1 MMILSQPTI
10 AVASRPRHTWLK
22 QVKVAY
28 APGSLTPALEETVQG
43 TLAAFA
49 ALGHTVQEQPT
60 NETDILLTTA
70 RYGDVLNWRQSLMLT
85 GRIRFKLER
94 NPSVYTLIHIRPS
107 ELQGLTEYFEQ
118 VLVKEPPD
126 PEDYEFP
133 GLAPQAYGVLFEQGR
148 RGGPILSVVR
158 LLQAQTKSIRI
169 LMMVGDDHPE
179 YVRHFDLVGA
189 YPKSSAAEGEGFY
202 DDIALRMVTT
212 VSTRDVNAHVVVG
225 DAMPYEAWQQ
235 LETPGAMLRASRE
248 FGKRRFFTDMVR
260 IAELVNLP
268 AVADAVSN
276 QYSEGCFASW
286 DPEINALVATI
297 TGSARPVDK
306 DNLTEDELVVIT
318 GVREGGTG
326 AEVRQVLDK
335 RNDPPSTE
343 AVEMMDMDSL
353 LPIVRL
359 EGDWEMPVEAPVVRS
374 KLHGHRGVSSY
385 DPKFVE
391 YVPLD
396 PPYFHYIVS
405 CGTEAQARAVKGA
418 FSRAQSLQNPDDPRK
433 VAFTILPGHGVVIT
447 EKWAP
452 GKDPFQVMW
461 EGMDAQHLVIDSHVP
476 QGPLEYVSDSQ
487 GQMVLSEDPAYL

>member
-1 MMILSQPTI
+1 MIVPQLTT
-10 AVASRPRHTWLK
+10 AVTSKPQHAWLK

-28 APGSLTPALEETVQG
+28 VPGVLTPALEETVRG
-43 TLAAFA
+43 VLGAFA
-49 ALGHTVQEQPT
+49 ASGHTLQDRPT

-70 RYGDVLNWRQSLMLT
+70 RYGDVVNWRQALMLT
-85 GRIRFKLER
+85 GRIRYKLER
-94 NPSVYTLIHIRPS
+94 NPTVYTLVHIQPS
-107 ELQGLTEYFEQ
+107 ELQELTDYFERI
-118 VLVKEPPD
+118 LVKEPPD

-148 RGGPILSVVR
+148 RGGPILSIER
-158 LLQAQTKSIRI
+158 LIQAQMKCLRI
-169 LMMVGDDHPE
+169 LLMVGEDHPE

-189 YPKSSAAEGEGFY
+189 YPKSPAGPGFY
-202 DDIALRMVTT
+202 EDIVLRTVTT

-248 FGKRRFFTDMVR
+248 LGKRNFFTDMVR

-268 AVADAVSN
+268 AVADAVSS
-276 QYSEGCFASW
+276 QYSEGCYASW

-318 GVREGGTG
+318 GVRPGGIG
-326 AEVRQVLDK
+326 AEVRQVADK

-343 AVEMMDMDSL
+343 AVEMMDMDSM

-359 EGDWEMPVEAPVVRS
+359 EGEWKAPGEAPVVRS
-374 KLHGHRGVSSY
+374 KLHGHRGVLSY
-385 DPKFVE
+385 DPRFVE
-391 YVPLD
+391 YVPLE

-405 CGTEAQARAVKGA
+405 CGTGAQALAVKSA
-418 FSRAQSLQNPDDPRK
+418 FSRAQSLQNPDDPRLM
-433 VAFTILPGHGVVIT
+433 AFTILPGHGVVIT

-452 GKDPFQVMW
+452 GKAPFQVMW

-476 QGPLEYVSDSQ
+476 QGPMDFVRDSE
-487 GQMVLSEDPAYL
+487 GRMVLEEDPGYL

>member
-1 MMILSQPTI
+1 MMILSQSTI

-70 RYGDVLNWRQSLMLT
+70 RYGEVLNWRQSLMLT

-107 ELQGLTEYFEQ
+107 ELQGLTEYFDQ

-169 LMMVGDDHPE
+169 LMMVGDDQPE

-202 DDIALRMVTT
+202 EDIALRMVTT

-359 EGDWEMPVEAPVVRS
+359 EGDWETPVEAPVVRS

-405 CGTEAQARAVKGA
+405 CGTEAQALAVKGA